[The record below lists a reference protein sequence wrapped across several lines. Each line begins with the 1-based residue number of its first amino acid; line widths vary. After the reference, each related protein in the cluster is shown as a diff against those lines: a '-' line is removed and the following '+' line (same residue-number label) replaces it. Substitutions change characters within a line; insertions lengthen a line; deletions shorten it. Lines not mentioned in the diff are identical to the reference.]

1 MTKILSSALYGKHG
15 IPYPMLRLV
24 SCCDKRFSRFLML
37 ASFANGQWLICSS
50 RSVVGIVAVIKK
62 LLLIP
67 PASENFSICGG
78 QRNSTLPRSKTDE
91 RGNLSVRRLG
101 RSWICVKRASREID

>member
-1 MTKILSSALYGKHG
+1 
-15 IPYPMLRLV
+15 
-24 SCCDKRFSRFLML
+24 ML

-67 PASENFSICGG
+67 PASENFSICAG
-78 QRNSTLPRSKTDE
+78 QRNSIFPRSKTEE

-101 RSWICVKRASREID
+101 RSWICVNRASREIDWETRERSSKRSFLQWPRATRQI